1 MEEASLGRVVFD
13 DAVVGE
19 RYYFSERAVAGIR
32 NAIPPVLAWHVMKS
46 VIDALARSEKQWSAM
61 ARSMPAD
68 SFPMG
73 DIIPK

>member
-1 MEEASLGRVVFD
+1 MDAATLGQVVFD

-19 RYYFSERAVAGIR
+19 RYYFSERAVAGMR

-61 ARSMPAD
+61 KSL
-68 SFPMG
+68 S
-73 DIIPK
+73 